1 MDRPL
6 SDRHGNFRDPVGLIR
21 RMLRSGKPAAR
32 FSLVR
37 ELARYLL
44 KPLDWALAPWERR
57 RLRRAGPGGQA
68 IVLIVGAPRSGST
81 LLYQVL
87 AAHLPVSYPSNLTDL
102 FSRAPITASAR
113 LGRFAR
119 RKVDYRFHYGNTA
132 SLGAPSA
139 GFSLWNRWLG
149 ADRYRV
155 PSEMAPEVAA
165 EMRAFF
171 AAWGTAFDGPFLN
184 KNNRNTA
191 GMGVLATELPNAKF
205 IVIRRDPLFVAQ
217 SLLEARE
224 HVQGDR
230 AVGWGLA
237 ARSHPSE
244 GDYLAEV
251 ADQVFDIESMVE
263 EAIAYLDP
271 ARVLE
276 VGYAELC
283 ADPSQI
289 VDRVAGWLDLT
300 PKGLGELTPFVSTDQ
315 ARLSGEEFA
324 RLGQEI
330 LTRFPSQ

>member
-1 MDRPL
+1 M
-6 SDRHGNFRDPVGLIR
+6 SDRHGNFRDPVGLVR
-21 RMLRSGKPAAR
+21 RMLASGKPAAM

-37 ELARYLL
+37 EVARYLL
-44 KPLDWALAPWERR
+44 KPLDWALAPWEGRR
-57 RLRRAGPGGQA
+57 IRRGGPGGKP

-102 FSRAPITASAR
+102 FSRAPITATAR

-119 RKVDYRFHYGNTA
+119 RKLDYRFHYGNTA

-155 PSEMAPEVAA
+155 PSEMAPGVAA
-165 EMRAFF
+165 DMRAFF
-171 AAWGTAFDGPFLN
+171 AAWETAFEGPFLC

-191 GMGVLATELPNAKF
+191 GIGVLATELPNAKF

-230 AVGWGLA
+230 AVGWGLGA
-237 ARSHPSE
+237 SPHPSE
-244 GDYLAEV
+244 GDHLAEV
-251 ADQVFDIESMVE
+251 ADQVFGIESLVQ
-263 EAIAYLDP
+263 EAIAHLDP

-276 VGYAELC
+276 LGYAELC
-283 ADPSQI
+283 ADPTQI
-289 VDRVAGWLDLT
+289 VARVAGWLDLA
-300 PKGLGELTPFVSTDQ
+300 PKDLDELTPFVSTDQ
-315 ARLSGEEFA
+315 ARLGGEEFA
-324 RLGQEI
+324 RLGREI
-330 LTRFPSQ
+330 RTRFPSQ